1 MQLENALK
9 LQLSFFKETPLREN
23 IKENGKVSQ
32 IPADTVILEEGK
44 YVKYIPILLSGSI
57 KVVKW
62 EGGKEIL
69 LYYINPL
76 ESCIVSIHCGLNDV
90 KSNVKAITE
99 DDSEV
104 LLVPSGLINDWQL
117 NYASFNTFILNLYQ
131 KRFEDVLDAFN
142 AMAFQRLDKRIVS
155 YLEAKR
161 EAKGV
166 NTLKA
171 THQDLADELG
181 TSRETVSRI
190 LKKLEVEQVV
200 KLHRGSIELL

>member
-9 LQLSFFKETPLREN
+9 LQLSFFKEAPLREN
-23 IKENGKVSQ
+23 IKKNGKVSQ

>member
-69 LYYINPL
+69 LYSLPL
-76 ESCIVSIHCGLNDV
+76 HHFD
-90 KSNVKAITE
+90 
-99 DDSEV
+99 
-104 LLVPSGLINDWQL
+104 
-117 NYASFNTFILNLYQ
+117 
-131 KRFEDVLDAFN
+131 
-142 AMAFQRLDKRIVS
+142 
-155 YLEAKR
+155 
-161 EAKGV
+161 
-166 NTLKA
+166 
-171 THQDLADELG
+171 
-181 TSRETVSRI
+181 
-190 LKKLEVEQVV
+190 
-200 KLHRGSIELL
+200 GS